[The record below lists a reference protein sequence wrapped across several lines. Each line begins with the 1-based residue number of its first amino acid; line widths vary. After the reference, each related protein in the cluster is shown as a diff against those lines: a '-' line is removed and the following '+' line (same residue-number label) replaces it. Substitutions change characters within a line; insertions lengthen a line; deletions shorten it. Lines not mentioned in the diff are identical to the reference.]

1 MNCFIHS
8 EFARVYDA
16 GVTTTEI
23 AVFFRIAVAAGRK
36 NTCTVPV
43 AQLARWV
50 GVTDRCIRKC
60 VKRLEQLGL
69 IGVERTN
76 GGAGTANTYSVKSG
90 NKSSENPAAPLSCDD
105 RHKQADSLSGTVT
118 SNDRGG
124 GTLVTHNPEQND
136 IKPGT
141 ERPPIKN
148 IYKRIP
154 PEERIKRAPA
164 GERSLPYRHSEMP
177 VKRGGGFSKYE
188 IFNDAANLCGD
199 PGGWGSVTGIPAA
212 SWENF
217 V

>member
-1 MNCFIHS
+1 MTHFIGIATDKI
-8 EFARVYDA
+8 F
-16 GVTTTEI
+16 VTAMFEPCQ
-23 AVFFRIAVAAGRK
+23 K
-36 NTCTVPV
+36 VP
-43 AQLARWV
+43 L
-50 GVTDRCIRKC
+50 
-60 VKRLEQLGL
+60 
-69 IGVERTN
+69 N
-76 GGAGTANTYSVKSG
+76 GGS
-90 NKSSENPAAPLSCDD
+90 
-105 RHKQADSLSGTVT
+105 DSLLETGTP
-118 SNDRGG
+118 NDRGG

-164 GERSLPYRHSEMP
+164 GEKSLPYRHSEMP